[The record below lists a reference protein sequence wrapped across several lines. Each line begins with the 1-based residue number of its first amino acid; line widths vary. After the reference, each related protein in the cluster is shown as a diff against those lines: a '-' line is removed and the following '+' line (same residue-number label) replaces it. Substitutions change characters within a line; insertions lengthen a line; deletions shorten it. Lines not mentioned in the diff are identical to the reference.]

1 MGYANVISLISG
13 VLQFLVAAYALRLN
27 RLFGPVRVG
36 WSLFSAFVLLGLLH
50 LFLSVEAFRG
60 RTELGITVDVV
71 YSLISILLLTGM
83 AHLEAL
89 LKERLRAESAEQRAQ
104 NELEARVKAQ
114 TAELVKANEDLQQ
127 NAAKLEDE
135 VAERK
140 KMQEQAEKTHLELMT
155 ASRQAGM
162 TEVATSVLH
171 NVGNVLNS
179 VNVSASLV
187 ADHLT
192 KFKIENIA
200 RVAALLD
207 KHSDNLGEFMMKDPR
222 GKQLPEYLSQ
232 VAKHLSEEQSL
243 LLKEIDFVKKKID
256 HIKEI
261 VATQQSYGKVG
272 GVTEKV
278 KITDLVEDV
287 LRIHSGEFAHSEV
300 QLSRE
305 YDPILPE
312 IIVDKH
318 KVLQILLNLITNA
331 KHACAESSRKE
342 KRVTVRVTNGDDRV
356 CVVMSDNGVGI
367 PAANLNKIF
376 NHGFTTRK
384 KGGHGFGLHS
394 GANAAK
400 EMGGTLKV
408 ESDGPGHGA
417 TFTLELPLQP
427 KKG

>member
-1 MGYANVISLISG
+1 
-13 VLQFLVAAYALRLN
+13 LN
-27 RLFGPVRVG
+27 RLFGPARVG

-50 LFLSVEAFRG
+50 LFLSIQAFRG
-60 RTELGITVDVV
+60 RIELGMTVDVV
-71 YSLISILLLTGM
+71 YTLISVLLLTGM
-83 AHLEAL
+83 AHLEVTF
-89 LKERLRAESAEQRAQ
+89 KERIRAESAEQRAQ
-104 NELEARVKAQ
+104 AELEARVQLQ
-114 TAELVKANEDLQQ
+114 TAELLKANEELQH
-127 NAAKLEDE
+127 NAAKLEAE

-140 KMQEQAEKTHLELMT
+140 KMQEEAEKTHRELLA

-207 KHSDNLGEFMMKDPR
+207 KNSANIAEFMTDDPR
-222 GKQLPEYLSQ
+222 GKQLPEYLSH
-232 VAKHLSEEQSL
+232 VAKHLAEEQTL

-278 KITDLVEDV
+278 KITDLVDDV
-287 LRIHSGEFAHSEV
+287 LRIQSGEFAHSEV
-300 QLSRE
+300 RLDRE
-305 YDPILPE
+305 YEPGLPE

-331 KHACAESSRKE
+331 KQACAESGRKD
-342 KRVTVRVTNGDDRV
+342 KRVTVQVSNSDDRV
-356 CVVMSDNGVGI
+356 RVKMTDNGVGI
-367 PAANLNKIF
+367 PAANLTKIF
-376 NHGFTTRK
+376 NHGFTTKK
-384 KGGHGFGLHS
+384 KGGHGFGLHG

-400 EMGGTLKV
+400 ELGGALQV
-408 ESDGPGHGA
+408 HSEGPGQGA